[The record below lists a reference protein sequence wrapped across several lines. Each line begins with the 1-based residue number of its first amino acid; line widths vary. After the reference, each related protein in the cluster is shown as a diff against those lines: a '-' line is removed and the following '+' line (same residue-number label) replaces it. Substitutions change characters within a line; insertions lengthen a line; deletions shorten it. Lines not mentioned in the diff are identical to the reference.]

1 MNKIKKLLTLTALV
15 LIGTAVSAQDVR
27 TLETKVADLLARMPA
42 DNLALASRLM
52 EDMYAL
58 GDEGR
63 AMICEQI
70 VPAGKGDDLRAR
82 YAVASLT
89 AHLSKDS
96 DDTRK
101 GAWESQCIQF
111 MKSAGDR
118 EVRSFFMRQLS
129 LTGSDMAV
137 TALSDYVSSPEICDD
152 AVIVLQSIGSKA
164 AASLLYS
171 SLSEVECPC
180 AAQVMVALA
189 ATHPGSATDIYMK
202 RYLGGNDA
210 EKAAALLAIA
220 STGAPEAYD
229 ILVDAARAASF
240 RRDPG
245 GAVRALLL
253 YAKIIGLNGE
263 VKKMERIVNQVIDAS
278 RDQEAASQR
287 LAAMSIITGVKGSDA
302 LGMLLEVADD
312 PDVAIRGGAL
322 RLAAGMP
329 GSDVT
334 KKWINR
340 YARVSDVAKPEIL
353 FMLGERGDELAV
365 PLMMKALDDPSPEIS
380 AGAVAALARLQGV
393 RAVDPLISWILKY
406 DNDEGHRAAATAL
419 TTILDST
426 GMRKI
431 AASLPGSKG
440 NSTVTL
446 IRLLAWSGEKSYFRE
461 VLPLT
466 GSDDIAIRAAAISA
480 LQALASYD
488 DQKEII
494 ALLDATSDRAEVTEL
509 QRALLNAAM
518 QGDTPAIRSAL
529 ILQALDSS
537 RDRLKLIP
545 LLAGTGG
552 EEALKRVAAEFENGD
567 AITRDVCFD
576 ALSHWS
582 DHSAAGALISITASG
597 NKTFGRPAFDAYMR
611 MVSVAPLPPERKL
624 LMIKEIAP
632 YAVAPDARAGMVAF
646 AASLGVRQV
655 EFFIAPYLSDP
666 AEEVRNAALE
676 ALESL
681 KLPED
686 EEIEQKFNG
695 KDLTGWQDLVDN
707 PLTSAGMI
715 PKELAAKEKEAG
727 FVALFNGKNLDGWIG
742 NKVSYV
748 AEEGMIVI
756 RPGDGSGGNL
766 YTEKEY
772 SDFVFRFEFQLTPGA
787 NNGLGIRTP
796 LEGDAAYVGM
806 ELQILDNTAS
816 IYANL
821 KPYQYHG
828 SVYGVIPARRGFLRP
843 VGEWNYQE
851 VTVQGTKVKVV
862 LNGTVIVDGDIA
874 GAIANGTMDQKEHP
888 GLSNSRGHIG
898 FLGHGS
904 VVKFRNIR
912 IREL

>member
-101 GAWESQCIQF
+101 RAWESQCIQF

-302 LGMLLEVADD
+302 LGMLLEAADD

-611 MVSVAPLPPERKL
+611 MVSVAPLP
-624 LMIKEIAP
+624 
-632 YAVAPDARAGMVAF
+632 
-646 AASLGVRQV
+646 
-655 EFFIAPYLSDP
+655 
-666 AEEVRNAALE
+666 
-676 ALESL
+676 
-681 KLPED
+681 
-686 EEIEQKFNG
+686 
-695 KDLTGWQDLVDN
+695 
-707 PLTSAGMI
+707 
-715 PKELAAKEKEAG
+715 
-727 FVALFNGKNLDGWIG
+727 
-742 NKVSYV
+742 
-748 AEEGMIVI
+748 
-756 RPGDGSGGNL
+756 
-766 YTEKEY
+766 
-772 SDFVFRFEFQLTPGA
+772 
-787 NNGLGIRTP
+787 
-796 LEGDAAYVGM
+796 
-806 ELQILDNTAS
+806 
-816 IYANL
+816 
-821 KPYQYHG
+821 
-828 SVYGVIPARRGFLRP
+828 
-843 VGEWNYQE
+843 
-851 VTVQGTKVKVV
+851 
-862 LNGTVIVDGDIA
+862 
-874 GAIANGTMDQKEHP
+874 
-888 GLSNSRGHIG
+888 
-898 FLGHGS
+898 
-904 VVKFRNIR
+904 
-912 IREL
+912 